1 MAGEDPELEALKQE
15 LTALLVRVEEL
26 AGRRREAGTGAAPA
40 PAARS
45 TPPESSAAGDVE
57 EADVDRVAPR
67 PGETVNTK
75 GGRVPVVNLG
85 PRGRDFPA
93 LAFETGMYLTRLLH
107 RGVRASDSSIVEG
120 FSDGGDRD
128 DEPLSVAGDAGLLAI
143 QTATEGV
150 PPRLHVHAEPFPQR
164 EQQQDGG
171 AWMAELLEP
180 LASAPRLDILAFL
193 RAGARTSAELQQ
205 GLGFAPGQL
214 YHHLK
219 PLAAAGFLRK
229 ADDGRYAIS
238 GPGRKA
244 LVAIKLL
251 STQIASD
258 RHWEQFE
265 RDREAKG
272 DTRFQRFAVER
283 STDVP
288 TGEDGSPADSR
299 S

>member
-1 MAGEDPELEALKQE
+1 MAEKDPELEALRQE
-15 LTALLVRVEEL
+15 LTALQARVEDL
-26 AGRRREAGTGAAPA
+26 AGRRSRAQAGAAPA
-40 PAARS
+40 TVP
-45 TPPESSAAGDVE
+45 TPPRNAAPDELE
-57 EADVDRVAPR
+57 EADVDRLAPK
-67 PGETVNTK
+67 PGETVNTNE
-75 GGRVPVVNLG
+75 GRVPAVNLG

-107 RGVRASDSSIVEG
+107 RGVGAGQATIIEG

-143 QTATEGV
+143 ETATEGV

-164 EQQQDGG
+164 EQPQDSGK
-171 AWMAELLEP
+171 WMAELLEP
-180 LASAPRLDILAFL
+180 LASAPRLDLLAFL

-244 LVAIKLL
+244 LVAIKLVC
-251 STQIASD
+251 TQISSD

-288 TGEDGSPADSR
+288 ISEDGSTANSR